1 MKFILL
7 LAAALIASAA
17 FSTPFDD
24 AVEKAEAGD
33 VESQLAL
40 WSAFVTKGRY
50 DEAVYWS
57 RMAAEQGDATSQ
69 SLLGTSY
76 KLGLG
81 VKANH
86 AKAIM
91 WWEKA
96 SEQGYG
102 EAQYL
107 LATLYG
113 EDDKSIEKATGWMV
127 KAAESGYATAQLK
140 VALMYHSGKYL
151 SQNHTEAFKWF
162 GKAANQGN
170 AAAQYSLG
178 LMYANGEGVPE
189 NNIRAYVWWSMSKTQ
204 GIALAA
210 KNIDI
215 LKPMLT
221 PKQLAAGQVLAA
233 KCYESNYKDC
243 E

>member
-7 LAAALIASAA
+7 LTAALIASAA
-17 FSTPFDD
+17 FCSGFDD
-24 AVEKAEAGD
+24 TLEKAKAGD

-170 AAAQYSLG
+170 AAAQGALG
-178 LMYANGEGVPE
+178 LAYVNGWGVPE
-189 NNIRAYVWWSMSKTQ
+189 DSVRAYLWFSMAKVQDYGS
-204 GIALAA
+204 AA
-210 KNIDI
+210 ANLSS
-215 LKPMLT
+215 LKPMMT
-221 PKQLAAGQVLAA
+221 KQQIAEAQVLAA
-233 KCYESNYKDC
+233 KCYESNFKDC